1 MHPEVNL
8 HAPRGGAPVL
18 IKRGEMTM
26 WSKLFR
32 ATLIALAVLGLLA
45 GPAAAEKI
53 TIKFPTVHA
62 DPNQPFNLAGKKIG
76 EELEKLM
83 PGVFDFKLYP
93 ASQLGNERE
102 ILEGLRLGTIE
113 MTTSGVAGIA
123 DPIFNI
129 FDLPFLFRNRDHVYS
144 VLDGDVGQQLLRTQK
159 DEQLVALGYLENGWR
174 HVTNNERPI
183 KQPSDLEGLKQ
194 RVVEHQVY
202 LATMR
207 ALGASAVPIPY
218 GELYTAMKTGVVD
231 GQDNPLVNIYT
242 AKMYEVQRYL
252 TLTGHVYS
260 NNVVFASKKFW
271 DKLSGEQQEAV
282 RTAVQRAMAYERKLS
297 IQADQRLLFRLLE
310 EGMIVNQVTDKQ
322 PFIEATKTVYD
333 QFSDQFPPALVKRIQ
348 ETESKD
354 YPYTP

>member
-1 MHPEVNL
+1 
-8 HAPRGGAPVL
+8 
-18 IKRGEMTM
+18 M
-26 WSKLFR
+26 WSKLLR
-32 ATLIALAVLGLLA
+32 ATLIGMAVLGFLA
-45 GPAAAEKI
+45 APAVAAKI
-53 TIKFPTVHA
+53 TIKFPTVHG
-62 DPNQPFNLAGKKIG
+62 DPNAPFNLAGKKIG
-76 EELEKLM
+76 EELEKIM

-129 FDLPFLFRNRDHVYS
+129 FDLPFLFRDRDHVYS
-144 VLDGDVGQQLLRTQK
+144 VLDGDVGQELLNTQQ
-159 DEQLVALGYLENGWR
+159 DDQLVALGYLENGWR

-183 KQPSDLEGLKQ
+183 EKPEDLQGLKQ

-207 ALGASAVPIPY
+207 ALGANAVPIPY

-231 GQDNPLVNIYT
+231 GQDNPMVNIYT

-252 TLTGHVYS
+252 SLTGHVYS

-271 DKLSGEQQEAV
+271 NKLNDEQQQAI
-282 RTAVQRAMAYERKLS
+282 RTAVRRAMDYERQIS
-297 IQADQRLLFRLLE
+297 IEADQKLLIKLLQ
-310 EGMIVNQVTDKQ
+310 EGMIVNQVTEKQ
-322 PFIEATKTVYD
+322 PFIEATQTVYD
-333 QFSDQFPPALVKRIQ
+333 QFSDQFPPSLVERIRN
-348 ETESKD
+348 TESKD